1 MKRVRCLQGKAKKWE
16 LMNVSRLNRCLV
28 FVFGFAVSASAWAEV
43 EEITVSAQRRD
54 ANLQEVPIS
63 VSAFSMEDMSK
74 LQINAVSDVAA
85 AVPNMQTYTITANA
99 SAMQLFMRGAGVQNP
114 GFNAS
119 ESPVGLYV
127 DDVYFGRLATANV
140 DLTDIE
146 RTEVLRGPQ
155 GTLYGRNTIAGAM
168 KFITRTPGDEAYG
181 DFSLGYGN
189 YKTRKLSATL
199 GGALIEGKLAGSIS
213 ALNHERDDGWIDRPL
228 GGRDMGE
235 YENNAVRG
243 KLHWYGSDNFNA
255 QLSVTYIDV
264 ENDGYNGIPY
274 GPTGQTPASNPGKPL
289 AGFYDSL
296 VAQGNEGFG
305 ETDQLNLGLTLSWDF
320 AGMTLKS
327 ITGYSDIDDEFG
339 FDLTG
344 GGADFFAGPF
354 VINSD
359 SNNKTISQ
367 EFNLSG
373 DAFGDQLEWIAGV
386 FYMNEDGD
394 QQYNPGV
401 GNPLLALVEDVDTET
416 DSYAVYGEGTWNF
429 TDKFSLTAGGRWSRD
444 EKDYTNECVGACND
458 PFAPDPWTVDIDED
472 FDEFTG
478 RVIAEYQS
486 TENLMLFAGF
496 SQGYQAGGFQTLCL
510 GNEACANIVYDT
522 QTVDSWEAGI
532 KSEWFER
539 RLRFNTSLWYAQY
552 DDIQQTVVDAGID
565 AFPLINAGDA
575 DVLGLDIEAFWSPND
590 YLNTFLVVGFADVDL
605 DGSTEDNINTDDL
618 PGVADK
624 TARLGFDVTYP
635 VGFADG
641 WDFTFG
647 LDVQY
652 SDEYLSALAQQQS
665 DLLIIDDYTR
675 LNGFVGINQP
685 DGNWSLILSG
695 TNLTDEKDNYSGIVA
710 TGFTNIRTPQPPRE
724 YMLTA
729 KYSF

>member
-1 MKRVRCLQGKAKKWE
+1 
-16 LMNVSRLNRCLV
+16 MNYSRLNRGLLFTLGLV
-28 FVFGFAVSASAWAEV
+28 VSATGLAEV
-43 EEITVSAQRRD
+43 EEITVTAQRKD
-54 ANLQEVPIS
+54 ANLQEVPIA

-85 AVPNMQTYTITANA
+85 AVPNMQTYTVTSNA

-127 DDVYFGRLATANV
+127 DDIYFGRLATANV

-168 KFITRTPGDEAYG
+168 KFVTRTPGDETYG
-181 DFSLGYGN
+181 DISLGYGN
-189 YKTRKLSATL
+189 YRTRKISATL

-213 ALNHERDDGWIDRPL
+213 ALDHKRDDGWIDRPL

-243 KLHWYGSDNFNA
+243 KLHWYGSDNFSA

-274 GPTGQTPASNPGKPL
+274 GPSGQTPAANPGKPL

-305 ETDQLNLGLTLSWDF
+305 ETDQLNLGLSLTWDF

-327 ITGYSDIDDEFG
+327 ISGYSDIDDEFG

-344 GGADFFAGPF
+344 GGSELSGGFVPVPF
-354 VINSD
+354 NIVSD

-373 DAFGDQLEWIAGV
+373 GAFEDRLEWITGV

-394 QQYNPGV
+394 QQYNPGA
-401 GNPLLALVEDVDTET
+401 GSIFALIEDVDTET

-429 TDKFSLTAGGRWSRD
+429 TDKFSLIAGGRWSRD
-444 EKDYTNECVGACND
+444 EKDYTNDCSGAC
-458 PFAPDPWTVDIDED
+458 APAPWSVDLDED

-478 RVIAEYQS
+478 RLIAEYQ
-486 TENLMLFAGF
+486 TNENLMLFAGF

-510 GNEACANIVYDT
+510 GNQACANIVYDN
-522 QTVDSWEAGI
+522 QTVDSWEAGV
-532 KSEWFER
+532 KSEWFDS
-539 RLRFNTSLWYAQY
+539 RLRFNSSVWYAQY
-552 DDIQQTVVDAGID
+552 DDIQQTVVDTSIN
-565 AFPLINAGDA
+565 AFPLVNAGDA
-575 DVLGLDIEAFWSPND
+575 DVLGLDIETYWSPNE
-590 YLNTFLVVGFADVDL
+590 YINTFLILGFADVDL
-605 DGSTEDNINTDDL
+605 DGSTEDSIQTDDL

-624 TARLGFDVTYP
+624 TARIGFDVTYP
-635 VGFADG
+635 VDFVDG
-641 WDFTFG
+641 WDFSFG

-652 SDEYLSALAQQQS
+652 SDEYLSALAQSQS

-675 LNGFVGINQP
+675 LNGFIGINQP
-685 DGNWSLILSG
+685 DGPWSVVLSG
-695 TNLTDEKDNYSGIVA
+695 TNLTDEDDNYSGIVGTA
-710 TGFTNIRTPQPPRE
+710 FTNIRTPQPPRE